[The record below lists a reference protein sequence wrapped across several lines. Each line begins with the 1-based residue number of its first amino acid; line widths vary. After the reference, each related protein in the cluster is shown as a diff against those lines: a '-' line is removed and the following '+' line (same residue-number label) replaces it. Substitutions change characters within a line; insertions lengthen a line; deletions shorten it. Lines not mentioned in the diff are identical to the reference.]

1 MVKAKG
7 GERVRERVSK
17 REAVTC
23 EEREKESLIDI
34 NGEIRNLT

>member
-7 GERVRERVSK
+7 GERVSK

-23 EEREKESLIDI
+23 EERENESLIDI